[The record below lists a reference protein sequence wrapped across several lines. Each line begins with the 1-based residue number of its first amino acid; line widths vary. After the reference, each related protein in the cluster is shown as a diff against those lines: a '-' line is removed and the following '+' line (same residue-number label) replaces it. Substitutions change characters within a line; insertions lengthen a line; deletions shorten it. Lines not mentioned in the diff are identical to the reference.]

1 MGKSRGFT
9 LVELMVTIAI
19 FAVIAMMAVP
29 AFGNMM
35 TTQKLN
41 SSTRELAIAINQA
54 KSQAAMMKTTVAL
67 CLNKT
72 NTDNDFTKDEC
83 ASATIPEYT
92 ATSGSPPLPNL
103 TTAQKDEILK
113 SRVISVQIDPR
124 ITVESTSSN
133 AVLFN
138 EIGSVTA
145 TQTFIFCKS
154 GEQRTVQVTRLGNI
168 QKTSGTC

>member
-92 ATSGSPPLPNL
+92 ATSGSPLYP
-103 TTAQKDEILK
+103 I
-113 SRVISVQIDPR
+113 
-124 ITVESTSSN
+124 
-133 AVLFN
+133 
-138 EIGSVTA
+138 
-145 TQTFIFCKS
+145 
-154 GEQRTVQVTRLGNI
+154 
-168 QKTSGTC
+168 